1 MPYQVVLLGVA
12 GLIPFLFL
20 PLAVVLNL
28 LPLHES
34 ARYFTQYSAVLL
46 SFFGGIYWW
55 DALNKKAYGP
65 QLLIAMLPT
74 ITAGYVLYLQA
85 TCLRWVCCRW
95 LIWQYYFM
103 TSRYSH

>member
-20 PLAVVLNL
+20 PLAVVFNL

-46 SFFGGIYWW
+46 SFFGGIYW
-55 DALNKKAYGP
+55 
-65 QLLIAMLPT
+65 
-74 ITAGYVLYLQA
+74 
-85 TCLRWVCCRW
+85 
-95 LIWQYYFM
+95 
-103 TSRYSH
+103 